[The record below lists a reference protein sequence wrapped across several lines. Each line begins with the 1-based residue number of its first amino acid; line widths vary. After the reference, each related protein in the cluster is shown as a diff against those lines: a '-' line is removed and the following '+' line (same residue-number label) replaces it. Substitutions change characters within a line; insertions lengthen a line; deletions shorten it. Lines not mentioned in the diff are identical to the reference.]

1 MIDRAYNV
9 LMHNQTFPE
18 AFSVGYFLRDK
29 IGQDRSGNIIGYT
42 PPKFYTKNTVK

>member
-1 MIDRAYNV
+1 MIYRAYNV
-9 LMHNQTFPE
+9 LIHNQGFPE

-29 IGQDRSGNIIGYT
+29 MGHDRSGNIIGYT